1 MIENIYDI
9 ISDYKQIERN
19 IKNIV
24 ENILSDEDIP
34 LLIRADILIKYKES
48 DKEVEDYPGLYRKG
62 TTIYQVL
69 DALSDPECT
78 DCGFEALYGLL
89 EMFVRD
95 RILVFYEFTY
105 E

>member
-19 IKNIV
+19 VKNIV

-34 LLIRADILIKYKES
+34 LLIRADILIKYKEE
-48 DKEVEDYPGLYRKG
+48 DPKEYNGLYTNC

-69 DALSDPECT
+69 DALSNPELN
-78 DCGFEALYGLL
+78 DSELESLYKLL
-89 EMFVRD
+89 EMFVNE
-95 RILVFYEFTY
+95 RITKYYEFTY

>member
-19 IKNIV
+19 VKNIV
-24 ENILSDEDIP
+24 EDVLSDENIP
-34 LLIRADILIKYKES
+34 LLIRADILIKYKEE
-48 DKEVEDYPGLYRKG
+48 DPKEYNVLYTNC

-69 DALSDPECT
+69 DALSDPEIT

-89 EMFVRD
+89 EIFINK
-95 RILVFYEFTY
+95 RITKFYKFTY

>member
-19 IKNIV
+19 VKNIV
-24 ENILSDEDIP
+24 EDVLSDENIP
-34 LLIRADILIKYKES
+34 LLIRADILIKYKDDFNENQ
-48 DKEVEDYPGLYRKG
+48 EVYTKC

-69 DALSDPECT
+69 DALSNPELN
-78 DCGFEALYGLL
+78 DSELESLYKLL
-89 EMFVRD
+89 EMFVNE
-95 RILVFYEFTY
+95 RITKYYEFTY

>member
-19 IKNIV
+19 VKNIV
-24 ENILSDEDIP
+24 EYIFSVENIP
-34 LLIRADILIKYKES
+34 LLIRADILIKYK
-48 DKEVEDYPGLYRKG
+48 DDFKENQGVYTKC

-69 DALSDPECT
+69 DALSDPELN
-78 DCGFEALYGLL
+78 DSELESIYKLL
-89 EMFVRD
+89 EMFVNE
-95 RILVFYEFTY
+95 RITKFYEFTY

>member
-1 MIENIYDI
+1 MIENVYDI

-19 IKNIV
+19 VKNIV

-34 LLIRADILIKYKES
+34 LLIRADILIKYKEDNS
-48 DKEVEDYPGLYRKG
+48 EEYDGLYTKC

-69 DALSDPECT
+69 NTLSDPKLT
-78 DCGFEALYGLL
+78 DCELEALYKLL

-95 RILVFYEFTY
+95 RITKYYEFTY

>member
-19 IKNIV
+19 VKNIV
-24 ENILSDEDIP
+24 EDVLSDENIP
-34 LLIRADILIKYKES
+34 LLIRADILIKYKEE
-48 DKEVEDYPGLYRKG
+48 DPKEYNGLY
-62 TTIYQVL
+62 TNCITIYQVL
-69 DALSDPECT
+69 NALSDPEIT

-89 EMFVRD
+89 EMFVNK
-95 RILVFYEFTY
+95 RITKYYEFTY

>member
-19 IKNIV
+19 VENIV
-24 ENILSDEDIP
+24 EDVLSDENIP
-34 LLIRADILIKYKES
+34 LLIRADILIKYKGE
-48 DKEVEDYPGLYRKG
+48 DPKEYYGLY
-62 TTIYQVL
+62 TNCITIYQVL

-78 DCGFEALYGLL
+78 DCGFEALYKLL
-89 EMFVRD
+89 EMFINK
-95 RILVFYEFTY
+95 RITKFYKFTY